1 MSKTAVVI
9 LNWNGKAFLEKFIP
23 NVLGHMPSGD
33 VLFVADNGSEDGSAD
48 MLRERWPS
56 SVKLVLMDRNYGF
69 TGGYNRAIGR
79 IAEENPEVFDYY
91 LLLNSDIEVTEG
103 WLSELEAFMDKRP
116 RCAVCAPKILCY
128 DRRGWFEHAGASGG
142 FVDRWY
148 FPYCRGRILA
158 SIEEDC
164 GQYDTPCRVFWAS
177 GAAFMIR
184 AGVWKALGGLDESF
198 FAHMEEIDLCWRAML
213 AGWEIWVDPAAAVY
227 HVGGGTLPNNSPR
240 KLYLNFRNNLLMM
253 YKNLPPRSRAR
264 IIFARMC
271 VDGAIA
277 CVYLLT
283 GRFSFFKSVVSAHRD
298 YRRMR
303 RKVTV
308 SVQECSVT
316 RPKVSIL
323 ALAVRG
329 FRYPSGKVGE

>member
-1 MSKTAVVI
+1 
-9 LNWNGKAFLEKFIP
+9 
-23 NVLGHMPSGD
+23 
-33 VLFVADNGSEDGSAD
+33 
-48 MLRERWPS
+48 
-56 SVKLVLMDRNYGF
+56 
-69 TGGYNRAIGR
+69 
-79 IAEENPEVFDYY
+79 
-91 LLLNSDIEVTEG
+91 
-103 WLSELEAFMDKRP
+103 
-116 RCAVCAPKILCY
+116 
-128 DRRGWFEHAGASGG
+128 
-142 FVDRWY
+142 
-148 FPYCRGRILA
+148 
-158 SIEEDC
+158 
-164 GQYDTPCRVFWAS
+164 
-177 GAAFMIR
+177 
-184 AGVWKALGGLDESF
+184 
-198 FAHMEEIDLCWRAML
+198 ML

>member
-1 MSKTAVVI
+1 MSRTAVVI
-9 LNWNGKAFLEKFIP
+9 LNWNGKSYLEQFIP
-23 NVLGHMPSGD
+23 SVLEHLPPDD
-33 VLFVADNGSEDGSAD
+33 VLYVADNGSEDGSVE

-56 SVKLVLMDRNYGF
+56 QVRLVLLDRNYGF
-69 TGGYNRAIGR
+69 TGGYNLAIAG
-79 IAEENPEVFDYY
+79 IEKTEEKFSYY
-91 LLLNSDIEVTEG
+91 LLLNSDIEVTPG
-103 WLSELEAFMDKRP
+103 WLAGLEAFMDARP
-116 RCAVCAPKILCY
+116 RCAVCAPKILSY
-128 DRRGWFEHAGASGG
+128 AQRGWFEHAGASGG

-158 SIEEDC
+158 TIEEDR

-184 AGVWKALGGLDESF
+184 SEVWRSQGGLDESF
-198 FAHMEEIDLCWRAML
+198 FAHMEEIDLCWRIML
-213 AGWEIWVDPAAAVY
+213 AGWEIWVNPASAVY

-253 YKNLPPRSRAR
+253 YKNLPSGPRAR
-264 IIFARMC
+264 IVLFRMC

-283 GRFSFFKSVVSAHRD
+283 GKFSFFRSVVRAHRD
-298 YRRMR
+298 FRKMR
-303 RKVTV
+303 KNVTV
-308 SVQECSVT
+308 SVQDCPVPRS
-316 RPKVSIL
+316 KVSIVQL
-323 ALAVRG
+323 ALRG